1 MTISEIINLLKTS
14 DFTFAYNKDNH
25 FYYINNNPI
34 SQKLKEE
41 DVQNVYK
48 YIINIDN
55 VIYNDLIML
64 SKSLIKPDLAL
75 LSIR

>member
-55 VIYNDLIML
+55 VIYKDLINAINIL
-64 SKSLIKPDLAL
+64 
-75 LSIR
+75 